1 MLSGFTI
8 VWQQR
13 GAMASGLATTL
24 EIAIAAGLLA
34 AILGTVIFSG
44 LISRTR
50 LVRWSAAGLVDLM
63 RCVPFMLFCYL
74 LYYGL
79 PYVGI
84 TLNNFT
90 VGIASLA
97 IYHASYM
104 AELLRGAWK
113 ELPKDSVEAGTAFG
127 FHGWRLLRIILPPV
141 VIAALPTL
149 GSAFIQI
156 IKDSAFLVIIAVQE
170 LTYAANEIQSTYYI
184 PFASFISAVL
194 CYWML
199 CLMVEAGVH
208 VLSRRTAMR
217 R

>member
-1 MLSGFTI
+1 MLSGFNI

-13 GAMASGLATTL
+13 DAMASGLLTTL
-24 EIAIAAGLLA
+24 EISIAAGLLA

-44 LISRTR
+44 LISR
-50 LVRWSAAGLVDLM
+50 VRFIRWGVSGFVDLM

-74 LYYGL
+74 MYYGL

-84 TLNNFT
+84 TLGNFT
-90 VGIASLA
+90 VGIVSLS

-113 ELPKDSVEAGTAFG
+113 EMPKDTVEAGTAFG
-127 FHGWRLLRIILPPV
+127 FHGWHLLRIILPPL
-141 VIAALPTL
+141 VITAMPTL
-149 GSAFIQI
+149 GSAFMQI

-194 CYWML
+194 CYWVL
-199 CLMVEAGVH
+199 CLVVEAGVS
-208 VLSRRTAMR
+208 VLSRRTAIR